1 MSFSHGH
8 GRTPSPSWRPSLPL
22 PRALFWT
29 DPQVLSSLPV
39 HLTNISWVYV
49 KASPRVTIGKWGK
62 GGPVNYNWQV
72 RVWSWLGK
80 ITDALWQCAVQ
91 NVNRY
96 DVQKMFPGV
105 NNILKIIDETKLIF
119 HWFQENSVYIILQ
132 ESLKGDCAVKHPPP
146 PRPLVLKPGNPL
158 FRSISGDECCVR

>member
-1 MSFSHGH
+1 MLC
-8 GRTPSPSWRPSLPL
+8 RIL
-22 PRALFWT
+22 
-29 DPQVLSSLPV
+29 VL
-39 HLTNISWVYV
+39 
-49 KASPRVTIGKWGK
+49 
-62 GGPVNYNWQV
+62 
-72 RVWSWLGK
+72 
-80 ITDALWQCAVQ
+80 Q

-105 NNILKIIDETKLIF
+105 NNILKIIDEIKLTF
-119 HWFQENSVYIILQ
+119 HLFQENAVYIILQ